1 MFRIIPLIF
10 HSNFRMN
17 RFSPFS
23 GARAPPL
30 PVIAPL
36 LGNEPFPHCKPH
48 GAMRVLTHPHVFDVL
63 PVNFLVY
70 LYLVYLFTV
79 EQVEDMRNLNKIGG
93 ISTIKTSKLGIAI
106 LIFAI
111 LVLSS
116 TCTIFN

>member
-1 MFRIIPLIF
+1 
-10 HSNFRMN
+10 
-17 RFSPFS
+17 
-23 GARAPPL
+23 
-30 PVIAPL
+30 
-36 LGNEPFPHCKPH
+36 
-48 GAMRVLTHPHVFDVL
+48 MRVLTHPHVFDVL

-116 TCTIFN
+116 ICTIFK

>member
-1 MFRIIPLIF
+1 
-10 HSNFRMN
+10 
-17 RFSPFS
+17 
-23 GARAPPL
+23 
-30 PVIAPL
+30 
-36 LGNEPFPHCKPH
+36 
-48 GAMRVLTHPHVFDVL
+48 MRVLAHPHVFDVL

-70 LYLVYLFTV
+70 SYLVYSYLVYLFTV

-116 TCTIFN
+116 ICTIFK